1 MISFAD
7 KVQRVELLG
16 HVPVDYP
23 AQLPLLGVLIQ
34 ELDDFALIVH
44 WQQRNDNIF
53 CLDRYVLAEGCHME
67 VSSLDRID
75 DARNKI
81 GLD

>member
-7 KVQRVELLG
+7 KVQCVELLG
-16 HVPVDYP
+16 HIPVDNS
-23 AQLPLLGVLIQ
+23 AQLPFLGVLIQ
-34 ELDDFALIVH
+34 ELDDFPLVVH

-53 CLDRYVLAEGCHME
+53 CSDGYVLAEGCHVE

-75 DARNKI
+75 DARNEI